1 MKLVYKNLSIRDAL
15 PSDARILCSWWNDG
29 SVMAH
34 AGFPHGLHKTE
45 DEIVDQINN
54 LAFNKRL
61 FILKVDDNKVGE
73 ANITINDKVGELG
86 IKICE
91 KQYQEKGYGRI
102 YLSLL
107 IEKLFESVDEII
119 LDTNYKN
126 NRARHVYEMLGFKL
140 DTIKANG
147 FIDQEGIGQDV
158 VLYRLDKKDFNNYL
172 EDYYISKPCMRHNE
186 TIKDYRNEILNAKE
200 KFQGCNGLEKYEDP
214 NEWLKHNKE
223 REIEELLPEGYVVG
237 YEYCLIDRNNDEILG
252 MINIRPYTENND
264 FLIRYGGNIGYS
276 VKPSKRRKGYC
287 KRMLKDALN
296 ICKNEFGLNK
306 VLITCDVDNIASENT
321 IKSCGGEYINEL
333 YIPEVDET
341 VKRYYIFLKN
351 GDKDEKDL

>member
-15 PSDARILCSWWNDG
+15 PSDARILCKWWNDG

-34 AGFPHGLHKTE
+34 AGFPNGLNKTE

-61 FILKVDDNKVGE
+61 FILKVDENKVGE
-73 ANITINDKVGELG
+73 ANITISDKVGELG

-147 FIDQEGIGQDV
+147 FIDQEGTPQDV
-158 VLYRLDKKDFNNYL
+158 VVYRLDKKDFNNYL
-172 EDYYISKPCMRHNE
+172 EDYYLSKPYMRHNE

-200 KFQGCNGLEKYEDP
+200 EFQGCNGLERYEDP

-237 YEYCLIDRNNDEILG
+237 YEYCLIDRKNDEILG
-252 MINIRPYTENND
+252 MINIRPYTDNND

-341 VKRYYIFLKN
+341 VKRYYIFLKS
-351 GDKDEKDL
+351 GESDEKDL

>member
-1 MKLVYKNLSIRDAL
+1 M
-15 PSDARILCSWWNDG
+15 SDASTLYNWWNDG
-29 SVMAH
+29 SVMSH
-34 AGFPHGLHKTE
+34 AGFPNGLNISLDK
-45 DEIVDQINN
+45 IYDQINN
-54 LAFNKRL
+54 LPLNKRL
-61 FILKVDDNKVGE
+61 FILEVDHNKVGE
-73 ANITINDKVGELG
+73 ANITINNNIGELG

-91 KQYQEKGYGRI
+91 KEYQDKGYGRLF
-102 YLSLL
+102 LSMM
-107 IEKLFESVDEII
+107 IEKLFESVETII

-126 NRARHVYEMLGFKL
+126 NRARHVYESLGFKL
-140 DTIKANG
+140 DTIKPGA
-147 FIDQEGIGQDV
+147 FIDQLGNPQDV
-158 VLYRLDKKDFNNYL
+158 VYYRLDKNDFNNYL
-172 EDYYISKPCMRHNE
+172 DDYYLTKPTKRHCKTIS
-186 TIKDYRNEILNAKE
+186 DYRNEVLYAKE
-200 KFQGCNGLEKYEDP
+200 EFQGCNGLERYEDP

-223 REIEELLPEGYVVG
+223 REIKELLPEGYVVG

-252 MINIRPYTENND
+252 MINIRPYTDNND

-351 GDKDEKDL
+351 GECDEKDI